1 LFAWHL
7 GKSKRGTLEFSVH
20 LGRPTCLPGIDR
32 ITEVQTLSL
41 EVFGRRVTVVQCTDA
56 ADESARKSSPR
67 IAAVK
72 DIMYS
77 PVRSGDRVTPKMQT
91 DLADDAVS
99 IRGWQ
104 AVSNLDTTPNELE
117 TTHGS
122 KQGCH

>member
-1 LFAWHL
+1 
-7 GKSKRGTLEFSVH
+7 
-20 LGRPTCLPGIDR
+20 
-32 ITEVQTLSL
+32 
-41 EVFGRRVTVVQCTDA
+41 VFGRRVTVVQCTNA
-56 ADESARKSSPR
+56 ANESARKSSPR

-77 PVRSGDRVTPKMQT
+77 SVSSGDRFTSKMQA

-104 AVSNLDTTPNELE
+104 AVSNLDITPNELE
-117 TTHGS
+117 TTHSS